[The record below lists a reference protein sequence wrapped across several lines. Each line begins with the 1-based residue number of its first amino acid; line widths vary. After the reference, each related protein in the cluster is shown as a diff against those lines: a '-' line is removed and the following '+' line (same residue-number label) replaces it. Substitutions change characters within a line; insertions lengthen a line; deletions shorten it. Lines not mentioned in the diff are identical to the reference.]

1 MLELFPQGFEEM
13 PADGGVELAAY
24 TDPGG
29 EERIWQA
36 FGAGASEDVE
46 EDWLDRW
53 RRFHR
58 PVRIAELWVGP
69 PWEEPP
75 PGLVSIVI
83 DPGRAFGTG
92 GHPTTRLCL
101 QLLQELPRGSL
112 VDIGCGSGVLSI
124 AAAKL
129 GFAPVTAVDSD
140 PQAVAAASEN
150 ATANDV
156 ELTPLLADAFVGPLP
171 STDVAT
177 ANISCDAA
185 ERLAPRLRSRLVVTS
200 GYLAAD
206 RPALPGHEHRR
217 RCERD
222 GWAADVFARSA

>member
-1 MLELFPQGFEEM
+1 MLELFPQGFEEVYG
-13 PADGGVELAAY
+13 DGGVELAAY

-36 FGAGASEDVE
+36 FGAGASEDVA

-58 PVRIAELWVGP
+58 PVRIGELWVGP

-75 PGLVSIVI
+75 PGVVSIVI

-92 GHPTTRLCL
+92 GHPTSRLCL

-112 VDIGCGSGVLSI
+112 VDVGCGSGVLSI
-124 AAAKL
+124 AASKL
-129 GFAPVTAVDSD
+129 GFAPVTAIDSD
-140 PQAVAAASEN
+140 PQAIAAATEN
-150 ATANDV
+150 AAANDAA
-156 ELTPLLADAFVGPLP
+156 LRLLLADAFDESLP
-171 STDVAT
+171 SSDVAV
-177 ANISCDAA
+177 ANISCDAV
-185 ERLAPRLRSRLVVTS
+185 ERLAPRIHSQLVVTS

-206 RPALPGHEHRR
+206 RPELPGREHRR
-217 RCERD
+217 RLESD
-222 GWAADVFARSA
+222 GWAADVFARSG